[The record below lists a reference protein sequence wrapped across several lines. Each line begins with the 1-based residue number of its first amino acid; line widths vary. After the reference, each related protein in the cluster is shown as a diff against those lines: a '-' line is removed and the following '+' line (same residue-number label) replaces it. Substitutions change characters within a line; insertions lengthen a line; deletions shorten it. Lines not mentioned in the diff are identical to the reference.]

1 MLNKAVADNFYLIF
15 PEIPLGSLSPSQS
28 RSVPGFCTGRLNNR
42 EAVPFRGSA
51 PERLNNRE
59 AVQAGGC
66 AAILQQASAS
76 ILPTIL

>member
-15 PEIPLGSLSPSQS
+15 PEIPLGSLSPSRS
-28 RSVPGFCTGRLNNR
+28 RSVPELCTG
-42 EAVPFRGSA
+42 
-51 PERLNNRE
+51 RLNNRE

>member
-15 PEIPLGSLSPSQS
+15 PEIPLGSLSPLRS

-51 PERLNNRE
+51 PK
-59 AVQAGGC
+59 A
-66 AAILQQASAS
+66 
-76 ILPTIL
+76 